1 MEMLACVMKPER
13 KEEKRAKGPTFQRQH
28 TVISEL
34 TSRFSPKNNWTNCSG
49 SL

>member
-28 TVISEL
+28 TVIREL
-34 TSRFSPKNNWTNCSG
+34 ITFFSTE
-49 SL
+49 